1 MEKGRKQEIETENGK
16 RKETRDRNEK
26 GEKKENKR

>member
-1 MEKGRKQEIETENGK
+1 MKKQRKQEIETENGK
-16 RKETRDRNEK
+16 TKEARDRNKK